1 MRVVTLATS
10 KGGSGKS
17 TLTASLAV
25 AAAEAGRAVV
35 VLDADPQRSLARWH
49 QRRATGD
56 HAFVVA
62 CRAFDATGPD
72 PVGSLV
78 VALESIAADVPGAL
92 VLIDT
97 PGHRSS
103 VTDRAMQLGDLVL
116 LPVRPGI
123 MDYDPVQETAR
134 DLTEAG
140 KAFAFC
146 LTQVQAVRAAVVE
159 EAVTELAPCGPLWP
173 DLIGLRADFA
183 DAMIVGQG
191 ATEYR
196 PKGQAA
202 DEVRRLWDWISER
215 LERVK

>member
-1 MRVVTLATS
+1 MKVVTLATQ
-10 KGGSGKS
+10 KGGAGKS
-17 TLTASLAV
+17 TLAASLAV
-25 AAAEAGRAVV
+25 AAAEAGQSVI
-35 VLDADPQRSLARWH
+35 VLDVDPQRSLARWH
-49 QRRATGD
+49 QRRSTD
-56 HAFVVA
+56 THTVA
-62 CRAFDATGPD
+62 IAYRDLGTSKSDPAAALTNLLSQIRAEMPD
-72 PVGSLV
+72 
-78 VALESIAADVPGAL
+78 AL

-97 PGHRSS
+97 PGHRTGI
-103 VTDRAMQLGDLVL
+103 TDTAMRLGDLVL

-134 DLTEAG
+134 DLIEAS

-146 LTQVQAVRAAVVE
+146 LTQVQAIRAAVVE
-159 EAVTELAPCGPLWP
+159 EAVTELAPHGPMWP

-202 DEVRRLWDWISER
+202 DEVRRLWTWISER
-215 LERVK
+215 LESVK

>member
-1 MRVVTLATS
+1 MKVVTLATE

-25 AAAEAGRAVV
+25 AAAEAGRIVV

-56 HAFVVA
+56 HASA
-62 CRAFDATGPD
+62 IGCRTFDGASRD
-72 PVGSLV
+72 PVEGLAATFSG
-78 VALESIAADVPGAL
+78 IAADMPDAL

-97 PGHRSS
+97 PGHKSGI
-103 VTDRAMQLGDLVL
+103 TDRAMQLADLVL

-134 DLTEAG
+134 NLTDAA
-140 KAFAFC
+140 KPFAFC
-146 LTQVQAVRAAVVE
+146 LTQVQAIRAAVVE
-159 EAVTELAPCGPLWP
+159 EAVMELAPYGPMWP

-202 DEVRRLWDWISER
+202 DEVRRLWAWISER
-215 LERVK
+215 LEGVK